1 MAISC
6 RRMMSILNYG
16 IGKVKPQKMSK
27 NFWPPLYPV
36 NSDGYIDNAILY
48 PFSVQSFVPPEK
60 ALFGLEHFLSI
71 NSL

>member
-6 RRMMSILNYG
+6 RKMMSILNNG
-16 IGKVKPQKMSK
+16 IGKVKPQKVSK

-48 PFSVQSFVPPEK
+48 PFSVQSFVPSEK
-60 ALFGLEHFLSI
+60 AIFDLKHFLS
-71 NSL
+71 NKTL